1 MLRRVVDYGMH
12 AECIMR
18 QLSPENR
25 PDERCSQH
33 SDVRERVSLETTAE
47 ALNRYADLM
56 TGGKVL
62 ITQG

>member
-1 MLRRVVDYGMH
+1 
-12 AECIMR
+12 MR